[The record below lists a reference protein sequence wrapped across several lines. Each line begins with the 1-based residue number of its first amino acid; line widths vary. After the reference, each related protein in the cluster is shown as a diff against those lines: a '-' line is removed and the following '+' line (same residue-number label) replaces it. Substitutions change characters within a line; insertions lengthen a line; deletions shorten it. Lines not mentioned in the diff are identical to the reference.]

1 MSSILISFNAIVPLF
16 LIIAVGY
23 LIKRAG
29 IIGQTEVKRF
39 NTACFYTFMPVM
51 LFYDVYNSD
60 LTGGVL
66 RPFYFIYTICMIFL
80 LTAATIVLVLKAEKD
95 DSCRGVMIQA
105 AFRSNFVLLGL
116 SIATALVGG
125 GDVSFG
131 VTALTIAIVV
141 PLFNV
146 MSVIVL
152 ETFRGGK
159 VQAGRIALNVIKNP
173 LVIAGLGGLFLNL
186 LGVRLPQ
193 FLMAFGAKMESG
205 CFAIALFLLGAAFEF
220 NFLTEYKKDLLIIIG
235 LRLVVFPAVALFGA
249 ALFGIRGVEF
259 VTLIALFAAPCAINS
274 FNMAMQMGGNK
285 DLAASAVM
293 TTSALSFFSL
303 FIWITVFSL
312 LGMF

>member
-1 MSSILISFNAIVPLF
+1 MPLF

-66 RPFYFIYTICMIFL
+66 RPFYFIYTIGMLFL

-116 SIATALVGG
+116 PIATALVGG

-152 ETFRGGK
+152 ETFRGGR
-159 VQAGRIALNVIKNP
+159 VQARRIALNVIKNP

-186 LGVRLPQ
+186 LGVQLPQ
-193 FLMAFGAKMESG
+193 FLMAFCAKMESG

-235 LRLVVFPAVALFGA
+235 LRLVAFPAVALFGA

-303 FIWITVFSL
+303 FIWITVFNL

>member
-1 MSSILISFNAIVPLF
+1 MSSLLISFNAIVPLF

-23 LIKRAG
+23 VIKRLG
-29 IIGQTEVKRF
+29 IIGQAEVRRL

-60 LTGGVL
+60 LTGGTL
-66 RPFYFIYTICMIFL
+66 RPFYFIFTVAML
-80 LTAATIVLVLKAEKD
+80 LALTAATIVLVLKAEKD

-116 SIATALVGG
+116 PIATSLVGG
-125 GDVSFG
+125 DASIG

-152 ETFRGGK
+152 ETFRGGR

-193 FLMAFGAKMESG
+193 FLLTFGAKMEAG

-220 NFLTEYKKDLLIIIG
+220 NFLTEYKKDLLLTIA
-235 LRLVVFPAVALFGA
+235 LRLIVFPAVGLSCA
-249 ALFGIRGVEF
+249 ALCGIRGVEF

-303 FIWITVFSL
+303 FIWITVFNL

>member
-1 MSSILISFNAIVPLF
+1 MSSLLISFNAIVPLF

-23 LIKRAG
+23 LIKRLG

-39 NTACFYTFMPVM
+39 NTACFYTFMPIM
-51 LFYDVYNSD
+51 LFYDVYSSD

-66 RPFYFIYTICMIFL
+66 RPFYFIYTIGMIFV
-80 LTAATIVLVLKAEKD
+80 LTAATIALVLKAEKD
-95 DSCRGVMIQA
+95 NACRGVMIQA

-116 SIATALVGG
+116 PIATALVGG
-125 GDVSFG
+125 DASFG

-186 LGVRLPQ
+186 LGVELPQ

-293 TTSALSFFSL
+293 TTSALSFFTL
-303 FIWITVFSL
+303 FIWITVFNI

>member
-1 MSSILISFNAIVPLF
+1 MPLF

-66 RPFYFIYTICMIFL
+66 RPFYFIYTIGMLFL

-116 SIATALVGG
+116 PIATALVGG

-152 ETFRGGK
+152 ETFRGGR
-159 VQAGRIALNVIKNP
+159 VQARRIALNVIKNP

-186 LGVRLPQ
+186 LGVQLPQ
-193 FLMAFGAKMESG
+193 FLMAFCAKMESG

-235 LRLVVFPAVALFGA
+235 LRLVIFPAVALSGA
-249 ALFGIRGVEF
+249 ALCGIRGVEF

-303 FIWITVFSL
+303 FIWITVFNL

>member
-1 MSSILISFNAIVPLF
+1 MPLF

-116 SIATALVGG
+116 PIATALVGG

-152 ETFRGGK
+152 ETFRGGR
-159 VQAGRIALNVIKNP
+159 VQARRIALNVIKNP

-186 LGVRLPQ
+186 LGVQLPQ
-193 FLMAFGAKMESG
+193 FLMAFCAKMESG

-235 LRLVVFPAVALFGA
+235 LRLVAFPAVALFGA